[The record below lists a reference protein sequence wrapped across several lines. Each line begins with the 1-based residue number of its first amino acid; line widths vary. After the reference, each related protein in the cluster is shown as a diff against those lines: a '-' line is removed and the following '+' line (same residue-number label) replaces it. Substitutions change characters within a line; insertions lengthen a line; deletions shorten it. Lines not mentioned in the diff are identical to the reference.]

1 MTSFIIVFMGRVK
14 SDARRTSLM
23 LQNKMKMFHVGLILF
38 SFLEVFRVRV
48 HINQQKGN
56 GCHIKSCSNEAVGAR
71 VYV

>member
-1 MTSFIIVFMGRVK
+1 
-14 SDARRTSLM
+14 M